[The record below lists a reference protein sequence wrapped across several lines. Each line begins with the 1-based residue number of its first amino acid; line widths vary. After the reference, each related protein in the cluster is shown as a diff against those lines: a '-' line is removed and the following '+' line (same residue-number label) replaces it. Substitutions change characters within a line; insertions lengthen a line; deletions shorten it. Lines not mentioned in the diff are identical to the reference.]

1 MSTTPSRIVRMSGAL
16 ACDELLVL
24 RKQIGD
30 VAYAQTIAALA
41 AEVREDVLALTSVA
55 TINVEHI
62 KAVFVAAAKV
72 TGRAPEE
79 VHHDAVFG
87 GTEHTFRNVWRLLL
101 RVTTDNAIITRVPAI
116 YAKSYDIGTLTARI
130 TAPGRAEFV
139 LDGWPDGEEF
149 SMRGVGIATE
159 ATLTLAGRKDVKAK
173 FYRTA
178 NGARFLVSWAV

>member
-1 MSTTPSRIVRMSGAL
+1 MSGAL

-30 VAYAQTIAALA
+30 LAYEQALAALA
-41 AEVREDVLALTSVA
+41 PAAREDVRALTAVT
-55 TINVEHI
+55 TIDVEHI

-72 TGRAPEE
+72 TGRAPED
-79 VHHDAVFG
+79 VHRDAVMG
-87 GTEHTFRNVWRLLL
+87 GTQHTLRNVWRLLL
-101 RVTTDNAIITRVPAI
+101 RVTTDNAIITRAPSI
-116 YAKSYDIGTLTARI
+116 YAKSYDIGTLTARL

-159 ATLTLAGRKDVKAK
+159 ATLVLAGRKNVKAT
-173 FYRTA
+173 FFRTA
-178 NGARFLVSWAV
+178 NGARYLVSWSV